1 MTMLRRGLALS
12 SESKVDSTKLQRTR
26 RSLALVMICHDHLCA
41 FTPKLDSIPDV
52 LHNIHDTHTHIYIH
66 VLELLDISRYRDMF
80 CASRLRTGSE
90 VQLSNSAPRL
100 SDEAKATT
108 SVRKLL
114 AVSYFLRLVSRTKNS
129 GFSP

>member
-52 LHNIHDTHTHIYIH
+52 LHNIHDTHTYIYI
-66 VLELLDISRYRDMF
+66 YT
-80 CASRLRTGSE
+80 C
-90 VQLSNSAPRL
+90 
-100 SDEAKATT
+100 
-108 SVRKLL
+108 
-114 AVSYFLRLVSRTKNS
+114 
-129 GFSP
+129 